1 MTGEWIARSRVISH
15 SPVARL
21 GIRRVVCH
29 NGVMPSQNTF
39 RGTSQA
45 LQTVSQDLTQVGA
58 ADTPPPAQPSRRAP
72 RRVTAV
78 DLKGLALDYLDRFSA
93 TKQRVRQ
100 VMLRKIRLSAR
111 AYGDDPGPIIAA
123 LDEAIQWLEGRGFL
137 SDRAYAEGKARALV
151 ARGTSRQRILANLA
165 AKGVRG
171 EDAREALD
179 RLAVEYEEP
188 ELEAAQRYAR
198 RRRIG
203 PYRAD
208 PEARAGLRDKDLA
221 CMARAGFAG
230 RVARQVIDSELE
242 A

>member
-1 MTGEWIARSRVISH
+1 MT
-15 SPVARL
+15 
-21 GIRRVVCH
+21 
-29 NGVMPSQNTF
+29 
-39 RGTSQA
+39 
-45 LQTVSQDLTQVGA
+45 A
-58 ADTPPPAQPSRRAP
+58 A
-72 RRVTAV
+72 

-93 TKQRVRQ
+93 TKQRLRQ

-111 AYGDDPGPIIAA
+111 AHGDDPAPIVAA

-137 SDRAYAEGKARALV
+137 SDRAYAESKARALV

-165 AKGVRG
+165 AKGVNG
-171 EDAREALD
+171 EDAREALE
-179 RLAVEYEEP
+179 RLALEYEEP

-208 PEARAGLRDKDLA
+208 ASERAELRDKDLA

-230 RVARQVIDSELE
+230 RVARQVID
-242 A
+242 ADTDA

>member
-1 MTGEWIARSRVISH
+1 
-15 SPVARL
+15 
-21 GIRRVVCH
+21 
-29 NGVMPSQNTF
+29 MPSQNTL

-45 LQTVSQDLTQVGA
+45 LQTVSQGMTQVGV
-58 ADTPPPAQPSRRAP
+58 ADVPSSSPSSRRAP
-72 RRVTAV
+72 RRVGAA

-111 AYGDDPGPIIAA
+111 AHGDDPAPIIAA

-137 SDRAYAEGKARALV
+137 SDRAYAESKARALV

-165 AKGVRG
+165 AKGVNG
-171 EDAREALD
+171 DDAREALD
-179 RLAVEYEEP
+179 RLALEYEEP

-208 PEARAGLRDKDLA
+208 PEARAEARSKDLA

-230 RVARQVIDSELE
+230 RVARQVIDSDIE

>member
-1 MTGEWIARSRVISH
+1 
-15 SPVARL
+15 
-21 GIRRVVCH
+21 
-29 NGVMPSQNTF
+29 MPSQNTF

-45 LQTVSQDLTQVGA
+45 LQTVSQDLTQVGV
-58 ADTPPPAQPSRRAP
+58 ADAPPSSPASRSRRAP
-72 RRVTAV
+72 RRVTAA

-111 AYGDDPGPIIAA
+111 AHGDDPAPIIAA
-123 LDEAIQWLEGRGFL
+123 LDEAIQWLEGRGFI
-137 SDRAYAEGKARALV
+137 SDKVYAEGKARALA

-165 AKGVRG
+165 AKGVGG

-179 RLAVEYEEP
+179 RLALEYEEP

-208 PEARAGLRDKDLA
+208 PEARAERRDKDLA

-230 RVARQVIDSELE
+230 RVARQVIDAE
-242 A
+242 ADA

>member
-1 MTGEWIARSRVISH
+1 
-15 SPVARL
+15 
-21 GIRRVVCH
+21 
-29 NGVMPSQNTF
+29 MPSQNTF

-45 LQTVSQDLTQVGA
+45 LQTVSHDLTQVGA
-58 ADTPPPAQPSRRAP
+58 TDAPSANPSSRRAP
-72 RRVTAV
+72 RRVGAA

-93 TKQRVRQ
+93 TKQRLRQ

-111 AYGDDPGPIIAA
+111 AHGDDPAPIIAA
-123 LDEAIQWLEGRGFL
+123 LDEAITWLEGRGFL
-137 SDRAYAEGKARALV
+137 SDRAYAESKARALV
-151 ARGTSRQRILANLA
+151 SRGTSRQRILANLA
-165 AKGVRG
+165 AKGVAG
-171 EDAREALD
+171 ETARAALD
-179 RLAVEYEEP
+179 QVALEYEEP

-208 PEARAGLRDKDLA
+208 PEARAECRDKDLA

-230 RVARQVIDSELE
+230 RVSRQVIDAERE

>member
-1 MTGEWIARSRVISH
+1 MS
-15 SPVARL
+15 
-21 GIRRVVCH
+21 
-29 NGVMPSQNTF
+29 SQNTF

-45 LQTVSQDLTQVGA
+45 SQTVSQDLPHLGA
-58 ADTPPPAQPSRRAP
+58 VDTPPSAKPSRRAP
-72 RRVTAV
+72 RRVTAA

-93 TKQRVRQ
+93 TRQRVRQ

-111 AYGDDPGPIIAA
+111 AHGDDPAPIVAA

-137 SDRAYAEGKARALV
+137 SDRAYAESKARALV

-171 EDAREALD
+171 EDARDALD
-179 RLAVEYEEP
+179 RLALEYEEP

-208 PEARAGLRDKDLA
+208 PEARAESRDRDLA

-230 RVARQVIDSELE
+230 RIARQVIDAEVE

>member
-1 MTGEWIARSRVISH
+1 MS
-15 SPVARL
+15 
-21 GIRRVVCH
+21 
-29 NGVMPSQNTF
+29 SQNAF

-45 LQTVSQDLTQVGA
+45 PQTMSQDMPHPGA
-58 ADTPPPAQPSRRAP
+58 ADTPPPSSTASRTGRRAP
-72 RRVTAV
+72 RRVTAA

-111 AYGDDPGPIIAA
+111 AHGDDAAPIIAA

-165 AKGVRG
+165 AKGVG
-171 EDAREALD
+171 GDDAREALD
-179 RLAVEYEEP
+179 RLALEYEEP

-208 PEARAGLRDKDLA
+208 AQERAELRDKDLA

-230 RVARQVIDSELE
+230 RVARQVIDAE
-242 A
+242 ADA

>member
-1 MTGEWIARSRVISH
+1 
-15 SPVARL
+15 
-21 GIRRVVCH
+21 
-29 NGVMPSQNTF
+29 MPSQNTF

-45 LQTVSQDLTQVGA
+45 PLTMSQDMTPAGA
-58 ADTPPPAQPSRRAP
+58 QAAPQPGPSHKRAP
-72 RRVTAV
+72 RRVTAA

-93 TKQRVRQ
+93 TRQRLRQ
-100 VMLRKIRLSAR
+100 VMLRKIRFSAR
-111 AYGDDPGPIIAA
+111 AHGDDPAPIIAA

-137 SDRAYAEGKARALV
+137 SDRAYAESKARALV

-165 AKGVRG
+165 SKGVSG
-171 EDAREALD
+171 DTAREALD
-179 RLAVEYEEP
+179 QVALEYEEP

-208 PEARAGLRDKDLA
+208 AKARAASRNKDLA
-221 CMARAGFAG
+221 SMARAGFAG
-230 RVARQVIDSELE
+230 RVARQVIDAEIE

>member
-1 MTGEWIARSRVISH
+1 
-15 SPVARL
+15 
-21 GIRRVVCH
+21 
-29 NGVMPSQNTF
+29 MPSQNSF
-39 RGTSQA
+39 RGNSQA
-45 LQTVSQDLTQVGA
+45 LHRMSEDMPPVGG
-58 ADTPPPAQPSRRAP
+58 ADAPKPSTSSRRAP
-72 RRVTAV
+72 RRVTAA

-93 TKQRVRQ
+93 TRQRLRQ

-111 AYGDDPGPIIAA
+111 AHGDDPAPIVAA

-137 SDRAYAEGKARALV
+137 SDRTYAENKARALV

-165 AKGVRG
+165 AKGVGG
-171 EDAREALD
+171 EDAREALNS
-179 RLAVEYEEP
+179 LALEYEEP
-188 ELEAAQRYAR
+188 ELEAAQRFAR

-208 PEARAGLRDKDLA
+208 AEARAAARTKDLA

-230 RVARQVIDSELE
+230 RVARQVIDSEIE